1 MASQNINL
9 LQTKTTLQPILG
21 TIEQYVKIGSMIV
34 LSVLF
39 SGGILVGIVFFVF
52 GQKRDTM
59 KVEKEQLLSQVKND
73 VAKESLLVMIRS
85 RIAAIDKI
93 MAKQISYAPFIDT
106 TMKVIQSYP
115 LSSFSL
121 GVKNSVAIMVKVASI
136 EEAINV
142 LATIMEM
149 EQKKEIGDPIL
160 QSFSIEDE
168 KIQIG
173 LSYTVI
179 L

>member
-21 TIEQYVKIGSMIV
+21 MMEQYVRIASMIV
-34 LSVLF
+34 LSILF
-39 SGGILVGIVFFVF
+39 SGGILVGIAFFVF
-52 GQKRDTM
+52 GQKRDSM
-59 KVEKEQLLSQVKND
+59 KVEKEQLLSQVKKD
-73 VAKESLLVMIRS
+73 VATESLLVMIRS
-85 RIAAIDKI
+85 RIAVIDKI
-93 MAKQISYAPFIDT
+93 IGKQVSYAPFIDT
-106 TMKVIQSYP
+106 TMKIIQSYP

-121 GVKNSVAIMVKVASI
+121 GEKNTVAITVKVASI
-136 EEAINV
+136 EEAMNV
-142 LATIMEM
+142 LTTIMEM

-160 QSFSIEDE
+160 QSFSIGEE

>member
-106 TMKVIQSYP
+106 TMKVIQ
-115 LSSFSL
+115 
-121 GVKNSVAIMVKVASI
+121 
-136 EEAINV
+136 
-142 LATIMEM
+142 
-149 EQKKEIGDPIL
+149 
-160 QSFSIEDE
+160 
-168 KIQIG
+168 
-173 LSYTVI
+173 
-179 L
+179 